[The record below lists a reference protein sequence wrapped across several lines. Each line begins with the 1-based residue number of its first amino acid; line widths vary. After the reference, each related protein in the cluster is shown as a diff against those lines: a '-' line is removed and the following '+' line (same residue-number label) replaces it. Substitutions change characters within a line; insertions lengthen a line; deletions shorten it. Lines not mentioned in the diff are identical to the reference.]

1 MIEILKITDLAATQ
15 DQKLQQIL
23 QRTSGLTDEVLAHT
37 QTIVNA
43 IKCGGDEALLDY
55 TARFDGVQHTPE
67 TMIAE
72 RSVIEELAAQVD
84 DSLLAA
90 MREAI
95 ANIRFYH
102 EHQLTQS
109 WEIERANGVRLGQ
122 RVSPLEIVGLY
133 VPGGKAA
140 YPSTLMMN
148 AIPAQVAGVKRIVVV
163 TPPAQFRQSPV
174 IAATLKELGLFE
186 VYLVGGAQ
194 AVAALAYGTTTIP
207 RVDKI
212 VGPGNQYVAAAKKLV
227 YGDVDIDSIAG
238 PSEIVVIADDT
249 ARPDFI
255 AADLLSQ
262 AEHSEDAA
270 AILVTNSERL
280 AAKVQA
286 EVMRQSATLPRK
298 EIIEKSLA
306 DFGALIVVES
316 LDAACQL
323 VNRLAP
329 EHVEVMT
336 ANSEATAAQI
346 HHAGAI
352 FIGAYS
358 AESVGD
364 YFAGTNHVLPT
375 GGTARF
381 SSALGVYDFLKRTSL
396 IRYTKEELQ
405 RTAQSIDLIAQAE
418 GLQAHAR
425 AATIRLTVSEE

>member
-1 MIEILKITDLAATQ
+1 MIEIIKLTNLAATQ

-23 QRTSGLTDEVLAHT
+23 QRTSGLTDEVLANT

-43 IKCGGDEALLDY
+43 IKHNGDEALLDY
-55 TARFDGVQHTPE
+55 TARFDGVQHTQN
-67 TMIAE
+67 TIRAE

-84 DSLLAA
+84 ASLLAA

-109 WEIERANGVRLGQ
+109 WEIERENGVRLGQ

-163 TPPAQFRQSPV
+163 TPPAQFQQAPI

-186 VYLVGGAQ
+186 VYLIGGAQ
-194 AVAALAYGTTTIP
+194 AVAALAYGTATIP

-270 AILVTNSERL
+270 AILVTNSEAL
-280 AAKVQA
+280 AAQVQA
-286 EVMRQSATLPRK
+286 EVIKQTQTLPRRA
-298 EIIEKSLA
+298 IIEKSLA

-316 LDAACQL
+316 LEAACQL

-336 ANSEATAAQI
+336 ADSEATAANI

-352 FIGAYS
+352 FIGDYS

-405 RTAQSIDLIAQAE
+405 RTARSIDLIAQAE

-425 AATIRLTVSEE
+425 AAMIRVENIHD

>member
-1 MIEILKITDLAATQ
+1 MIELLQITDFDTTQ
-15 DQKLQQIL
+15 NSKLKKIL
-23 QRTSGLTDEVLAHT
+23 QRSSGLTDEIIAQT
-37 QTIVNA
+37 QAIVTK
-43 IKCGGDEALLDY
+43 IKEGGDEALLDF
-55 TARFDGVQHTPE
+55 TARFDGVQLTPE
-67 TMIAE
+67 TLLAD
-72 RSVIEELAAQVD
+72 RALIEELAAQVD
-84 DSLLAA
+84 GELIAA

-95 ANIRFYH
+95 HNIRTYH
-102 EHQLTQS
+102 EHQLTKS
-109 WEIERANGVRLGQ
+109 WEVTRNNGVRLGQ

-148 AIPAQVAGVKRIVVV
+148 AIPAQVAGVERIIVT
-163 TPPAQFRQSPV
+163 TPPAQFRQAPI

-194 AVAALAYGTTTIP
+194 AVAAMAYGTTTIP

-238 PSEIVVIADDT
+238 PSEIVVVADDS

-270 AILVTNSERL
+270 AILITPSLKLAQAVQSEMFT
-280 AAKVQA
+280 QT
-286 EVMRQSATLPRK
+286 ATLPRK
-298 EIIEKSLA
+298 AIIEKSLA
-306 DFGALIVVES
+306 DFGAILVVDS
-316 LDAACQL
+316 LKTACEL

-329 EHVEVMT
+329 EHVEIMT
-336 ANSEATAAQI
+336 TNSEATAAQI
-346 HHAGAI
+346 KHAGAI
-352 FIGAYS
+352 FIGDYS

-381 SSALGVYDFLKRTSL
+381 SSALGVYDFLKRTSI
-396 IRYTKEELQ
+396 IRYTKEELML
-405 RTAQSIDLIAQAE
+405 TAKSIDLIAQAE

-425 AATIRLTVSEE
+425 AATIRQTEN